1 MCAKDLKR
9 PLLLP
14 DLCGQSLSTCRQV
27 VLQQC
32 QSLSSPQTS
41 PTGRWNP
48 SRHCWSHSQP
58 LVVSTSS
65 GVRKEEGGYSSV
77 SFALL
82 CKQHL
87 DRGCAGPGTQSN
99 HVILLHHFTMLY
111 CYTIWRKSGNLPQQ
125 IWQIITENYAKLH
138 KSDHRELY
146 ICICF
151 QLFYLF
157 SSLCMATASNA
168 TNNNMFYIKAV

>member
-87 DRGCAGPGTQSN
+87 DGLCRSRNSKQPCYIVTSFH
-99 HVILLHHFTMLY
+99 HVILLHHLEK
-111 CYTIWRKSGNLPQQ
+111 IRKPSPADL
-125 IWQIITENYAKLH
+125 TNY
-138 KSDHRELY
+138 
-146 ICICF
+146 
-151 QLFYLF
+151 
-157 SSLCMATASNA
+157 N
-168 TNNNMFYIKAV
+168 